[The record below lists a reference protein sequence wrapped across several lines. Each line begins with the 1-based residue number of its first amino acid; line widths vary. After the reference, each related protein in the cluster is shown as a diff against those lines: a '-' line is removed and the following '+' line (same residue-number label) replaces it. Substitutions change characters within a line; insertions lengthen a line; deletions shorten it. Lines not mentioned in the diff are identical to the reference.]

1 MLEIA
6 IVEDE
11 ENYRNVLCEYLK
23 KYEQETGQEIHMSVF
38 TDGDEIVENYTA
50 KYDIILMD
58 IEMQFM
64 NGMDAARKIREVDKA
79 VIIIFITNMAQYAIQ
94 GYEVDALDYILK
106 PISYFAFSQ
115 RIQRAVGRMKKRE
128 ERYINIVSKNGVNKV
143 AVSEISWIE
152 SEGHRLIYHAKNQVY
167 ESTLNSMKEI
177 ENELKDCSFF
187 RCNKGYL
194 VNLAHVKAIRVGLAI
209 LINGQ
214 VMVNRAK
221 KTQYQNALTTYAGE
235 TVK

>member
-115 RIQRAVGRMKKRE
+115 RIQRAV
-128 ERYINIVSKNGVNKV
+128 
-143 AVSEISWIE
+143 
-152 SEGHRLIYHAKNQVY
+152 
-167 ESTLNSMKEI
+167 
-177 ENELKDCSFF
+177 
-187 RCNKGYL
+187 
-194 VNLAHVKAIRVGLAI
+194 
-209 LINGQ
+209 
-214 VMVNRAK
+214 
-221 KTQYQNALTTYAGE
+221 
-235 TVK
+235 